1 MYCLEGEEGGSE
13 TFTISNGAVQVFDEA
28 RVKLMEQ
35 ELEEAK
41 VQWKHYEKL
50 AESRRDLMEKVIHE
64 TYVIVKAKLGN
75 KMEEESE
82 FRSSII
88 ERAK

>member
-1 MYCLEGEEGGSE
+1 MKDEVSRLKEENEALKRIEKSE
-13 TFTISNGAVQVFDEA
+13 TNPS
-28 RVKLMEQ
+28 

-41 VQWKHYEKL
+41 IQWEYYENL
-50 AESRRDLMEKVIHE
+50 AERRKRMIELVIHE
-64 TYVIVKAKLGN
+64 TYVIAKEKLGN

-88 ERAK
+88 